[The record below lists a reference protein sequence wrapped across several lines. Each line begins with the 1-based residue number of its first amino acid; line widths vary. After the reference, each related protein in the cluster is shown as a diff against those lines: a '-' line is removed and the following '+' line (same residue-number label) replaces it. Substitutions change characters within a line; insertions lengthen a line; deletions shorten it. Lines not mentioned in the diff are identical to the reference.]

1 MNKLKAP
8 EIIYQ
13 IGKVNHESIIF
24 IRFKYDINT
33 IKEVKKYPGVKWHGA
48 ERAWY
53 VKDNETF
60 RKRFGIQPMLFSKK
74 VVPSDL
80 TLEKQEALV
89 KYVETLEL
97 KAYSLHTIKTY
108 RSEFIQFLYAIK
120 ELQLDNIGVDRIKKY
135 LLYCINTLKLSENT
149 IHSRINAI
157 KFYYEQVVKNTRL
170 FIDIPR
176 PKKPSIL
183 PQVINGKDLQKLF
196 EVTKNLKHNTMLKM
210 CYGMGLRVS
219 EIIGLKIADIDSKNM
234 QVFIS
239 RAKGKKDRY
248 VNLPESIL
256 KQLRDYFRVYSPKVF
271 LFEGQYGGEYS
282 TRSAQKVF
290 TDAMSKAK
298 INKKVGIHGLRHSY
312 ATHLLE
318 AGTDISLIQQLLG
331 HKDIKTTLRYTHVS
345 KKTIRNI
352 KSPLDKL

>member
-1 MNKLKAP
+1 LNNTL
-8 EIIYQ
+8 IYTYQ
-13 IGKVNHESIIF
+13 LGNIKKVAVIF
-24 IRFKYDINT
+24 ILFKYDVKLLSEVKKIVGVRWSKEYRSWYVRDNNFFREKFGLPLLKLVHKPMPSDLAKEYQDAFRKYIETLELRAYSINT
-33 IKEVKKYPGVKWHGA
+33 IKTYS
-48 ERAWY
+48 
-53 VKDNETF
+53 NEF
-60 RKRFGIQPMLFSKK
+60 L
-74 VVPSDL
+74 
-80 TLEKQEALV
+80 
-89 KYVETLEL
+89 
-97 KAYSLHTIKTY
+97 
-108 RSEFIQFLYAIK
+108 QFLSAIK
-120 ELQLDNIGVDRIKKY
+120 SVSLIDIDENRLREY

-149 IHSRINAI
+149 VHSRINAI
-157 KFYYEQVVKNTRL
+157 KFYYEQVLKIPKL

-183 PQVINGKDLQKLF
+183 PQVINGKDLQKIF
-196 EVTKNLKHNTMLKM
+196 EVTTNKKHNTMLKL

-219 EIIGLKIADIDSKNM
+219 EIIGLKITDIDSTNM

-256 KQLRDYFRVYSPKVF
+256 DQMRDYFRVYRPKLY
-271 LFEGQYGGEYS
+271 LFEGQYGGMYS
-282 TRSAQKVF
+282 VRSAQKVF

-318 AGTDISLIQQLLG
+318 AGTDISYIQQLLG

-345 KKTIRNI
+345 KKTIRNV

>member
-1 MNKLKAP
+1 MNTTLTYTYQLGNIKKAA
-8 EIIYQ
+8 
-13 IGKVNHESIIF
+13 VIF
-24 IRFKYDINT
+24 IRFKYDVQLLN
-33 IKEVKKYPGVKWHGA
+33 EVKKIIGVRWSNEYKT
-48 ERAWY
+48 WY
-53 VKDNETF
+53 VRDNNSF
-60 RKRFGIQPMLFSKK
+60 REKFGLPLMKLMQKPM
-74 VVPSDL
+74 PSDL
-80 TLEKQEALV
+80 PQEHQVAFR
-89 KYVETLEL
+89 KYMETLEL
-97 KAYSLHTIKTY
+97 KAYSINTIKTY
-108 RSEFIQFLYAIK
+108 STEFLQFLLIIK
-120 ELQLDNIGVDRIKKY
+120 PVSLSSIDENRLRDY

-149 IHSRINAI
+149 VHSRINAI
-157 KFYYEQVVKNTRL
+157 KFYYEQVVKNTKL

-183 PQVINGKDLQKLF
+183 PQVINGKDLQKIF
-196 EVTKNLKHNTMLKM
+196 EVTTNKKHNTMLKL

-219 EIIGLKIADIDSKNM
+219 EIVGLKLSDIDSKNM

-256 KQLRDYFRVYSPKVF
+256 DQMRDYFSVYRPKLY
-271 LFEGQYGGEYS
+271 LFEGQYGGMYS
-282 TRSAQKVF
+282 VRSAQKVF

-298 INKKVGIHGLRHSY
+298 INKRVGIHGLRHSY

-318 AGTDISLIQQLLG
+318 AGTDISYIQQLLG

-345 KKTIRNI
+345 KKTIKNV

>member
-1 MNKLKAP
+1 MKVPAIK
-8 EIIYQ
+8 YQ
-13 IGKVNHESIIF
+13 TGKVDGMSVIF
-24 IRFKYDINT
+24 IRFSYDKAMISE
-33 IKEVKKYPGVKWHGA
+33 IKKYTGVKWHA
-48 ERAWY
+48 TIRAWF

-60 RKRFGIQPMLFSKK
+60 RKQFGIEPALLSRKAL
-74 VVPSDL
+74 PSEL
-80 TLEKQEALV
+80 TLEKQEALL

-97 KAYSLHTIKTY
+97 KAYSVHTIKTY
-108 RSEFIQFLYAIK
+108 RSEFIQFLVAIK
-120 ELQLDNIGVDRIKKY
+120 QQSLDNFDESRLRKY
-135 LLYCINTLKLSENT
+135 LLYCLNELKLSENT

-196 EVTKNLKHNTMLKM
+196 EVTTNKKHNTMLKL

-219 EIIGLKIADIDSKNM
+219 EVIGLKITDIDSRNM

-256 KQLRDYFRVYSPKVF
+256 KQLREYFMVYRPKEY
-271 LFEGQYGGEYS
+271 LFEGQYGGSYS
-282 TRSAQKVF
+282 VRSAQKVF
-290 TDAMSKAK
+290 SEAMSKAK

-318 AGTDISLIQQLLG
+318 AGTDISYIQQLLG

-345 KKTIRNI
+345 KKTIRNV